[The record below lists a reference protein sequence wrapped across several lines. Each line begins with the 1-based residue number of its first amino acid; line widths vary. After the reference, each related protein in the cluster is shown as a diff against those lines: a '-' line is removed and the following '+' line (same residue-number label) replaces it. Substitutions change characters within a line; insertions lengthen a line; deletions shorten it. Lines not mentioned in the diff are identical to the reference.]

1 MKRSILFILV
11 AMLAIAVGMSIL
23 AYHSLF
29 AFRGEIRIRTDSAE
43 AIAIAPQ
50 SESRVPWLNRVQ
62 RLPGR
67 EITFAD
73 PPNATGWIDANQY
86 YDVVALPFAI
96 AVVGGNET
104 VSRDVGGTLSIQ
116 GLDGEQRVGAT
127 EGRRFSVGARTFEIL
142 RVRPWRGLV
151 PAPGNPAMA
160 AIGLVVD
167 GGELPLDSVFVP
179 DGACLRLDARTAL
192 YFQWVSSAEAAVE
205 AESLELVRND
215 AARWGI
221 IQEGKGEWLSTF
233 QPGSGLIMPDG
244 ASVTMIQRDDQ
255 HPGPLGPTSA
265 IEVEVQRDGVVD
277 RRWLQVNEE
286 LPEYPVRYE
295 NLTMM
300 RRILHAVAWEPGRI
314 SVSVVEQGVRKASSK
329 IEKGQTWTV
338 PQGDL
343 KLRLDE
349 VLPAATAIDPESS
362 SFFEVVLHD
371 ADRQIRVPEHMEVQL
386 DTVALRLKPEIEPAT
401 VEFSLAI
408 YQPDLDAPKTIR
420 LGPRDVEVVGNW
432 ELRQR
437 PTRLTSGDSAV
448 LQVRK
453 LPSMGATVTAAVA
466 WITGV
471 IALVLGIRR
480 RRA

>member
-1 MKRSILFILV
+1 MKRSTLFIFV
-11 AMLAIAVGMSIL
+11 AMLSIVVGMSIL
-23 AYHSLF
+23 AYNSLF

-43 AIAIAPQ
+43 ALAIAPQ
-50 SESRVPWLNRVQ
+50 SESRVSWLNRVQ

-67 EITFAD
+67 EIPFAD
-73 PPNATGWIDANQY
+73 PPNAVGWIDANQY

-116 GLDGEQRVGAT
+116 GPGGEQRVDAT
-127 EGRRFSVGARTFEIL
+127 LGRRFSVGVRTLEIL

-160 AIGLVVD
+160 AIGLAVD
-167 GGELPLDSVFVP
+167 GGDLPLDSVFVP
-179 DGACLRLDARTAL
+179 DGAWLRLDARTAL
-192 YFQWVSSAEAAVE
+192 HFQWVSSVEAAEE
-205 AESLELVRND
+205 AESLGLVRND
-215 AARWGI
+215 AARWGVL
-221 IQEGKGEWLSTF
+221 QEGKSEWLSTF
-233 QPGSGLIMPDG
+233 QPGSGLIMTDG
-244 ASVTMIQRDDQ
+244 TSITLIQRDDN

-265 IEVEVQRDGVVD
+265 IEVEVQRDEIVE
-277 RRWLQVNEE
+277 RHWLGVNEE
-286 LPEYPVRYE
+286 LPEYPIRYE

-300 RRILHAVAWEPGRI
+300 PRILHAVAWEPGRI

-362 SFFEVVLHD
+362 SFFEVVLQD
-371 ADRQIRVPEHMEVQL
+371 AERQIRVAEHMEVQL

-401 VEFSLAI
+401 VEFTLAI
-408 YQPDLDAPKTIR
+408 YQPDLDEPKTIR
-420 LGPRDVEVVGNW
+420 LGPSDAVVVANW
-432 ELRQR
+432 ELRQH
-437 PTRLTSGDSAV
+437 PTRLTSRDSAV

-453 LPSMGATVTAAVA
+453 LPSKGADVTVAVA

-480 RRA
+480 RRV